1 MTRDA
6 PRLLLFLSLL
16 LFQSARAW
24 ELCSSHP
31 KYARYLFRTWWAVAM
46 LHDRSG
52 SDERALAAVD
62 KALAVQPERVE
73 ALSLKC
79 KLLFR
84 MHAYDRGMEVLRSTL
99 NNNNCMARMA
109 VDLVERCCGYL
120 DVDGAGGE
128 EQQQQF
134 NMLVQAYEALTAR
147 FTGDEKVD
155 ADHTCHTC
163 PRNRWCCA
171 GLG

>member
-6 PRLLLFLSLL
+6 QRLLLFLSLV

-52 SDERALAAVD
+52 ADERALAAVD

-120 DVDGAGGE
+120 DVDSAGGE

-147 FTGDEKVD
+147 FTGDEKVVFSQT
-155 ADHTCHTC
+155 ATL
-163 PRNRWCCA
+163 PA
-171 GLG
+171 

>member
-1 MTRDA
+1 MRCG
-6 PRLLLFLSLL
+6 PSSVV
-16 LFQSARAW
+16 FQSARAW

-31 KYARYLFRTWWAVAM
+31 KYARYLFRTWWAIAM

-52 SDERALAAVD
+52 ADERALAAVD

-99 NNNNCMARMA
+99 NNNNCVASMA

-120 DVDGAGGE
+120 DVDSSGGVD
-128 EQQQQF
+128 QQQQF
-134 NMLVQAYEALTAR
+134 NMLVQAYATLTAR
-147 FTGDEKVD
+147 FTGDEKVSKS
-155 ADHTCHTC
+155 H
-163 PRNRWCCA
+163 NRP
-171 GLG
+171 LNY